1 MIMQNKLEK
10 EIKKIDK
17 QLKCG
22 DSIELIYDG
31 ESVAKYDFVERSIDC
46 KTPLQW
52 LRECFVFEIDLKGR
66 DINKV
71 SLKHNKVTHHQVGNC
86 RITII

>member
-1 MIMQNKLEK
+1 MQNKLEK

-22 DSIELIYDG
+22 DSIELMYDG

-52 LRECFVFEIDLKGR
+52 LRGCLCFEIALNKR
-66 DINKV
+66 DE
-71 SLKHNKVTHHQVGNC
+71 SKVTLKYNKCTHH
-86 RITII
+86 